1 MFDYY
6 RQLSIFLEVVKAGS
20 FRKAAKGL
28 SITPSAVTHH
38 VKKLEDEMGLRLYK
52 RDLGRFEL
60 TQDGHQTV
68 DTFSDT
74 MNLLDQKYRLSKLKT
89 SISIQTIRF
98 SYASAIGT
106 KSFYRFLSDYS
117 RENPDVTLD
126 LNVQDTREDIDESD
140 KHLAIRVGWPETQ
153 PSGKTIPIKSTASH
167 IFCSK
172 EFSQENIIERF
183 SDLESLRW
191 IYMRGLPFPM
201 IFHHRGKEFQVN
213 PTNIIYVNNSSVAY
227 ELIYNSV
234 GICTLLDFVIEADG
248 RWDDVDILFPD
259 HKLPE
264 RQVFL
269 SMRTDVWEN
278 LEIQRFAE
286 AVRNHFL

>member
-1 MFDYY
+1 MYDYY

-28 SITPSAVTHH
+28 SITPGAITHH
-38 VKKLEDEMGLRLYK
+38 VKKLEEEMGLRLYK

-60 TQDGHQTV
+60 TQDGHQMV

-74 MNLLDQKYRLSKLKT
+74 MTLLDQKFRLSKLKT
-89 SISIQTIRF
+89 SISNQSIRV

-106 KSFYRFLSDYS
+106 QSFYRFISDYS
-117 RENPDVTLD
+117 RENPNVALD

-140 KHLAIRVGWPETQ
+140 THLAIRVGWPETQ

-172 EFSQENIIERF
+172 NYYQENVIERF
-183 SDLESLRW
+183 LDLENTRW
-191 IYMRGLPFPM
+191 IYMRGLPFPLV
-201 IFHHRGKEFQVN
+201 FLFREKELQLS
-213 PTNIIYVNNSSVAY
+213 PKDIIYVNNSSIAY
-227 ELIYNSV
+227 DLIYNSV
-234 GICTLLDFVIEADG
+234 GVSTLLDFVIEADG
-248 RWDDVDILFPD
+248 RWDEIEILFPEY
-259 HKLPE
+259 KLPD

-269 SMRTDVWEN
+269 SVRTDAWEN